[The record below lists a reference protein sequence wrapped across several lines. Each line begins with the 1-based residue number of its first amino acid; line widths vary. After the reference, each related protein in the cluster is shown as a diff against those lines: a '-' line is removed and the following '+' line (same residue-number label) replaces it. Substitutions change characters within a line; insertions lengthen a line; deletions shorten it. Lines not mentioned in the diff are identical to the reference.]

1 MNRAPRG
8 VDLSFLSKEEAQQ
21 IFQVLERD
29 SQLKR
34 AEKERLSKLN
44 KKREDSTELPGV
56 TGEWFQEI
64 QRTKFQNDS
73 DAGRMSKQPFAHRL
87 RKVIGNDSAN
97 TKPLGPQK
105 HASPSILGGLRT
117 PFASLFSSFRRSKRQ
132 QHPKP
137 QQNPQE
143 YPSRYDHFVAGAR
156 MSSKVEE
163 MAKTETCDAPL
174 PSEPTKKYFE
184 TNQTEMLDDSS
195 CTWSEQLENELL
207 KVLGNLDE
215 QLAQEQS
222 REVNK
227 RTQTHYGSKAPEI
240 SHHPSVTQHS
250 YHGGVQR
257 NERSMFLSDGVRT
270 PRVRDENKASFRSR
284 VFYDTYL
291 KRHYAED
298 IPYGNGYD
306 RKSPVLKREHTRSL
320 GRSSEGSLHLSSG
333 QLSSGFASKDFTA
346 KDAVNRSCSLSCLT
360 RGQSL
365 TSVDQLSPDSLQHP
379 LGSKR
384 DFAQKSFRH
393 QTKRT
398 PLSSI
403 AWNTSQTPEH
413 PLYGDRLLRTQS
425 LMEFGPAIEDTA
437 PCIPQ
442 ENAKYNFYKSNID
455 YRRGVPSATHSI
467 FADKQRD
474 SLCFDNQENNEME
487 RNNWKPR
494 YRYPSFRSR
503 INLSRKSFPSGRM
516 EEQLFRP
523 DNAQL
528 YNDDV
533 FLASDSTV
541 EGSPANAGEWQ
552 NPSMRKTGLW
562 QQQWKSDA
570 QIHEQ
575 NVDHPESVTDKLFS
589 KHADCIQRHP
599 AYGLSVPK
607 NQTEFA
613 ASRQN
618 RFTEN
623 AQTPSQTFVKHFQT
637 KKNFKTNIMEKVRG
651 PDQSDKV
658 DSRCITEEALRH
670 IPGQRESTTK
680 SQISPPA
687 PCSVGVSPL
696 SLRSPPKWTLLRNR
710 ENIYLSNIHN
720 KGQKNEDGC
729 TVSHDLAQTPSSLL
743 NANRTKSLIFQ
754 SEIPKNIMNNKISEN
769 IPSSVSRRG
778 SDIFS
783 HSDLPGSC
791 TENCQK
797 HNRFVKHATS
807 NSITGSPSNS
817 PPRSPKTYYTF
828 PRKSASIDGN
838 IVSEKLVSHAF
849 RQVPYRSKIAM
860 WDNLEMVGSKRIEN
874 TYSNKGDNITTHS
887 PVDSSVNPS
896 PKEVAC
902 ESISQT
908 QDSHLQLT
916 QDPKHSLGDPSTI
929 LSNSEKADPNK
940 TEISVFS
947 EGEDKDAGNPLKQY
961 KTTSTFT
968 VSIEEDNVKYQ
979 ELVSVYYTLPRKYPR
994 MLCNLLLDDTEKRDP
1009 SLPIGN
1015 SLSTEKKYEVRI
1027 NLATVAFPS
1036 ILKKE
1041 EKANLPTSVTSPSST
1056 QLNPNT
1062 SADAT
1067 KVSSHVLNLIGEKA
1081 GASQLQNMTHC
1092 QEEAPTKAPE
1102 RLLSSR
1108 LGSTGPLDGPKHS
1121 ESEDKSLHA
1130 ISNNNNL
1137 TATSSMY
1144 VQKDNHVHCL
1154 TSTEPPGNTSPHIP
1168 PSHLNKNDQ
1177 ERQCTAHRD
1186 VHTSMSSTEA
1196 KIRQDEVKG
1205 SASYLYHKIFKK
1217 GNELQ
1222 SRPSTCNT
1230 LISETKVPS
1239 NVPKQALQVD
1249 AISPKNSDLLPNRS
1263 GLDYSNTEK
1272 EPVSQNFSPH
1282 KVCTSSQRPVENS
1295 ADHQKVTPKDELTNT
1310 AKDLPDDSADEN
1322 KLSSDCTKDKASDIE
1337 KRKNRSSI
1345 KNKLAAMYKTSR
1357 KFSSKKTVTSK
1368 SLTSN
1373 MFSQNDASLLEMSN
1387 PDCVSISSSIP
1398 ELSQQIGNNN
1408 KNQNPPLDEYEGIML
1423 DKTEKKKLHIH
1434 EGPSS
1439 FSSEIRRPFTNLCN
1453 QKWKSPTPSPKPSRT
1468 KAGTIQDSTISFPKE
1483 IIPKVHSNFQ
1493 VCDDGLKNNNKPIS
1507 RVSIAVPNQKGNTN
1521 VADSSLFPLPSNMN
1535 LNVHTNYS
1543 KVNIGPS
1550 QEVVFPKESG
1560 RHENIKQANR
1570 FGNPNQSC
1578 VETVSNLSKIRE
1590 RHLSES
1596 SYIRDSPD
1604 PLVSGSNAMRPGGR
1618 HSRKFKSY
1626 SELLSCDENE
1636 NWDAYD
1642 GSSRT
1647 LGSRRVMYPSIEF
1660 GIFGKEQQQT
1670 FLDNIKRSLTE
1681 GRLWSPCLLNNPR
1694 PLKDEEGFSFN
1705 RPEQVN
1711 LCFANRNISAKGA
1724 SPKERLH
1731 IHEEDSAS
1739 SSESDSDT
1747 TTDDEYYLNGN
1758 EKESEL

>member
-1 MNRAPRG
+1 
-8 VDLSFLSKEEAQQ
+8 
-21 IFQVLERD
+21 
-29 SQLKR
+29 
-34 AEKERLSKLN
+34 
-44 KKREDSTELPGV
+44 
-56 TGEWFQEI
+56 
-64 QRTKFQNDS
+64 
-73 DAGRMSKQPFAHRL
+73 MSKQPFAHRL
-87 RKVIGNDSAN
+87 RKAIGNDSAN

-143 YPSRYDHFVAGAR
+143 YPSRYDHFAAGAH

-163 MAKTETCDAPL
+163 MAKTETCDSPL

-184 TNQTEMLDDSS
+184 TNQTDTLDDSS

-222 REVNK
+222 REANK

-240 SHHPSVTQHS
+240 SHHPSVPQHS

-257 NERSMFLSDGVRT
+257 NERSMFLSDGART

-291 KRHYAED
+291 KGHYTEGL
-298 IPYGNGYD
+298 PYGDGYD
-306 RKSPVLKREHTRSL
+306 RKSPALKREHTRSL
-320 GRSSEGSLHLSSG
+320 GRSSEGSLKLSSG
-333 QLSSGFASKDFTA
+333 QLSSGFASKDFMA

-365 TSVDQLSPDSLQHP
+365 TSVEQLSPDSLQHP
-379 LGSKR
+379 LGSRR
-384 DFAQKSFRH
+384 DFAQKSYRH

-413 PLYGDRLLRTQS
+413 PLYGDKLLRSQS
-425 LMEFGPAIEDTA
+425 LMEFGPTFEDAA

-442 ENAKYNFYKSNID
+442 ENPRYNFYRSKID
-455 YRRGVPSATHSI
+455 YRRGVPSASHSI
-467 FADKQRD
+467 FADKQTD

-494 YRYPSFRSR
+494 YRYPSIHSR
-503 INLSRKSFPSGRM
+503 MNLSRKSFPSGRL
-516 EEQLFRP
+516 EEQLFRM
-523 DNAQL
+523 DNAQS

-533 FLASDSTV
+533 FLASDSNV
-541 EGSPANAGEWQ
+541 EGSPTNVDEWQ
-552 NPSMRKTGLW
+552 NPSARKTGLW
-562 QQQWKSDA
+562 QQQWESDV

-589 KHADCIQRHP
+589 KHADGIQRRP

-623 AQTPSQTFVKHFQT
+623 AQTPSQTFIKQFQT
-637 KKNFKTNIMEKVRG
+637 KKNFNTNIIEKVRG
-651 PDQSDKV
+651 PDQSGKV
-658 DSRCITEEALRH
+658 DSRYIKDEALRH
-670 IPGQRESTTK
+670 ISGQRERNSSTN
-680 SQISPPA
+680 SQISPPTH
-687 PCSVGVSPL
+687 CSVSVSPL

-710 ENIYLSNIHN
+710 ENIYLSSIHN
-720 KGQKNEDGC
+720 KKGQKNEDGC
-729 TVSHDLAQTPSSLL
+729 TVSHDLAQTPSSQLT
-743 NANRTKSLIFQ
+743 ANRTKTLIHQ
-754 SEIPKNIMNNKISEN
+754 SETPQNVMNDRISEN
-769 IPSSVSRRG
+769 IYSSVSRRA
-778 SDIFS
+778 SDILS
-783 HSDLPGSC
+783 YGDLPGSC
-791 TENCQK
+791 TENWHK

-807 NSITGSPSNS
+807 NSITGSPSSS

-838 IVSEKLVSHAF
+838 IVSEKLVSHVF

-860 WDNLEMVGSKRIEN
+860 WDNLEMVGSKRTEN
-874 TYSNKGDNITTHS
+874 IYSNKGDNITSLS
-887 PVDSSVNPS
+887 PVDSAVNPITS
-896 PKEVAC
+896 KEVVC
-902 ESISQT
+902 KNIPQT
-908 QDSHLQLT
+908 QDPHLQLT
-916 QDPKHSLGDPSTI
+916 QDPKHSSLGDPSTI
-929 LSNSEKADPNK
+929 PSNSEKGDLVCGPNK
-940 TEISVFS
+940 TETSVFS
-947 EGEDKDAGNPLKQY
+947 ECDEKDAGNPLKQY

-994 MLCNLLLDDTEKRDP
+994 MLCNLLLDDAKNTET

-1036 ILKKE
+1036 SLKKE

-1056 QLNPNT
+1056 KQNPNT
-1062 SADAT
+1062 SSDAT
-1067 KVSSHVLNLIGEKA
+1067 KVSSHVLTLIGEKA
-1081 GASQLQNMTHC
+1081 GASQLQNTAHH
-1092 QEEAPTKAPE
+1092 QEEGPTKAPE
-1102 RLLSSR
+1102 LLLSSR
-1108 LGSTGPLDGPKHS
+1108 LGSTGPLDGPKYS

-1130 ISNNNNL
+1130 ISNHNL
-1137 TATSSMY
+1137 TASSSMY
-1144 VQKDNHVHCL
+1144 VQTDNHVCYL
-1154 TSTEPPGNTSPHIP
+1154 TSTEPPANTSPDIP
-1168 PSHLNKNDQ
+1168 PSHLVANDQ
-1177 ERQCTAHRD
+1177 EGKRTAHQGAN
-1186 VHTSMSSTEA
+1186 TSVNSAEE
-1196 KIRQDEVKG
+1196 KIRQDEAKG
-1205 SASYLYHKIFKK
+1205 SAFYLYHKIFKK

-1222 SRPSTCNT
+1222 SRKENIRTSTHNT
-1230 LISETKVPS
+1230 LTSETKVPS
-1239 NVPKQALQVD
+1239 NFQKQALQVD
-1249 AISPKNSDLLPNRS
+1249 AISPNNSDLRPNRS
-1263 GLDYSNTEK
+1263 SLDYSNTKK
-1272 EPVSQNFSPH
+1272 EPVSQNFFPH
-1282 KVCTSSQRPVENS
+1282 EVCTSPQRPVQIS
-1295 ADHQKVTPKDELTNT
+1295 ADNQKVDSKDQLTNT
-1310 AKDLPDDSADEN
+1310 AKDLPEDSADEN

-1357 KFSSKKTVTSK
+1357 KFSTKRTVTSK
-1368 SLTSN
+1368 SHISN
-1373 MFSQNDASLLEMSN
+1373 VFSQNDDSRLEISN
-1387 PDCVSISSSIP
+1387 PECMSVSSSIP
-1398 ELSQQIGNNN
+1398 ELSQQTENKN
-1408 KNQNPPLDEYEGIML
+1408 KNQNPPLDEYEGTML
-1423 DKTEKKKLHIH
+1423 DKTENKELHIH
-1434 EGPSS
+1434 EGPSL

-1453 QKWKSPTPSPKPSRT
+1453 QKWKSPSPKQSKT
-1468 KAGTIQDSTISFPKE
+1468 KAGTAEDSTISFSKE
-1483 IIPKVHSNFQ
+1483 TIPKVHSNSQ
-1493 VCDDGLKNNNKPIS
+1493 VYDDGLKNNNKSFS
-1507 RVSIAVPNQKGNTN
+1507 RVSVAVSNQKGNTN
-1521 VADSSLFPLPSNMN
+1521 VADSSLFPLPSNKDV
-1535 LNVHTNYS
+1535 NVVTNYS
-1543 KVNIGPS
+1543 KVNISPL
-1550 QEVVFPKESG
+1550 QKVVFPKELG
-1560 RHENIKQANR
+1560 PHENIKQTNR
-1570 FGNPNQSC
+1570 FGNLNKSY
-1578 VETVSNLSKIRE
+1578 VETVVNSGKIRE

-1604 PLVSGSNAMRPGGR
+1604 PLVSGSNVMRPGGR
-1618 HSRKFKSY
+1618 YSRKFKSY

-1694 PLKDEEGFSFN
+1694 PLKDKEGFFLS
-1705 RPEQVN
+1705 RPEQLN
-1711 LCFANRNISAKGA
+1711 SSFANRNISAEGA

-1758 EKESEL
+1758 DKESEL